1 MVAVLKE
8 GEVGWKEGVGGPRGW
23 RVRPEGEGLE
33 WTEVGEVLR
42 GEEGWRGVG
51 ALLEAVGE
59 VLIPPFP
66 CLAL

>member
-8 GEVGWKEGVGGPRGW
+8 GEVGWKEGDGGLRGW

-51 ALLEAVGE
+51 ALQEAVGE